1 MEFLENISVGTVL
14 HEIGQIMKIPCMV
27 ILIILIV
34 IAVWQLGDFFM
45 ELFTER
51 RTRQKNVEDLLDRLR
66 SGGKASLNETIR
78 QSALPRAQKRML
90 EKVAGSGD
98 WSQNERT
105 ALAQKYLAD
114 EEARFER
121 RTAIPEIL
129 AKQGPIYGLLG
140 TLIPLGPGI
149 IALGMGDTETLSEA
163 IGIAFDTT
171 IAGLLAAAVG
181 SLISNIR
188 NRWYDSYLAD
198 FEALLE
204 YVLEGVSE

>member
-1 MEFLENISVGTVL
+1 MGFLENITVGTVL

-27 ILIILIV
+27 ILIILAV
-34 IAVWQLGDFFM
+34 IAVWQIGDFLM

-51 RTRQKNVEDLLDRLR
+51 RTRQKDIEGLLDSLR
-66 SGGKASLNETIR
+66 SCGKEGLSETIR
-78 QSALPRAQKRML
+78 QSSLPRAEKRML
-90 EKVAGSGD
+90 EKLADSGG
-98 WSQNERT
+98 WSRSERT
-105 ALAQKYLAD
+105 VMAQKYLAD
-114 EEARFER
+114 EEARYER

-149 IALGMGDTETLSEA
+149 IALGLGDTETLSGA

-188 NRWYDSYLAD
+188 NRWYDGYLAD